1 MNNKKLSSIPT
12 NIVTGF
18 LGAGKTSA
26 ILHLLKQK
34 PANERWAILVN
45 EFGEI
50 GVDGSLLEAQAL
62 DSKNVFIQEV
72 SGGCMCCSSGITMPI
87 ALNKLLKEAKPH
99 RLLIE
104 PTGLG
109 HPIEVLKIL
118 SNQYY
123 KDVLS
128 LEKTITLIDARNLAD
143 KRYTEHVIFN
153 QQLVIAD
160 TIVGSKT
167 DLYSAEDKQALINY
181 GNVQARKPE
190 DIIFIEHGELPITL
204 LAGKTQY
211 VTQVKAQASSLI
223 KQAKVQSHKF
233 KPSLLLNKKTTNNT
247 TLNEK
252 PFPES
257 GVIKA
262 INKGEGFQ
270 SIGWRFAADK
280 TFNRAKLNSFIASL
294 NVTRLKA
301 VFITD
306 EGNFAYNLTEKE
318 GNIANNEVKLT
329 ECSESRIEIICPQ
342 IDESWEET
350 LLNCLSK

>member
-1 MNNKKLSSIPT
+1 MNNLKLSSIPT

-109 HPIEVLKIL
+109 HPIEVLKVL

-128 LEKTITLIDARNLAD
+128 LEKTITLLDARNLAD

-167 DLYSAEDKQALINY
+167 DLYSTEDKQALMDYRND
-181 GNVQARKPE
+181 QARKPA
-190 DIIFIEHGELPITL
+190 DIIFIEHGELPISL

-211 VTQVKAQASSLI
+211 VPQVKTQASSLI
-223 KQAKVQSHKF
+223 KQAKVQPHKF
-233 KPSLLLNKKTTNNT
+233 KSSLLLNKKTTNST
-247 TLNEK
+247 PLNEK
-252 PFPES
+252 AFPES

-270 SIGWRFAADK
+270 SIGWRFASDK
-280 TFNRAKLNSFIASL
+280 TFERAKLNNFIASL

-301 VFITD
+301 VFITN
-306 EGNFAYNLTEKE
+306 EGNFAYNMTEKE
-318 GNIANNEVKLT
+318 DNIANNEVKLT

-342 IDESWEET
+342 IDDAWEEM
-350 LLNCLSK
+350 LLNCMIQ

>member
-50 GVDGSLLEAQAL
+50 GVDGSLVEAQAF

-109 HPIEVLKIL
+109 HPIEVLKVL

-128 LEKTITLIDARNLAD
+128 LEKTITLVDARNLAD

-153 QQLVIAD
+153 QQLLIAD

-167 DLYSAEDKQALINY
+167 DLYSTEDKQALIDY
-181 GNVQARKPE
+181 GNDQARKPE
-190 DIIFIEHGELPITL
+190 DIIFIEHGQLPISL

-211 VTQVKAQASSLI
+211 VAQASSLI

-301 VFITD
+301 VFITN

-318 GNIANNEVKLT
+318 DNIANNEVKLT
-329 ECSESRIEIICPQ
+329 ECSESRIEIICSE
-342 IDESWEET
+342 IDKAWEET
-350 LLNCLSK
+350 LLNCLIQ